1 MKDTNNCPV
10 CGEEGKYFPV
20 SSMPYIS
27 DGNSYYCGRFSYIF
41 GRLKTTQSNITTA
54 RDTEIY
60 LVRTQFCDTWFPSVA
75 QEEAWNKQLDEWY
88 SKNRVPLPS
97 QDEIYS
103 DINILNIDSGGFPI
117 SYEE

>member
-1 MKDTNNCPV
+1 MKETNNCPV

-75 QEEAWNKQLDEWY
+75 QEAKWEKEKESERVRMGLE
-88 SKNRVPLPS
+88 SKDSFEEPFG
-97 QDEIYS
+97 
-103 DINILNIDSGGFPI
+103 DINMLNIDSEGFPV
-117 SYEE
+117 S